1 MVLGEGGLWGPK
13 SHEGGALVNGISGP
27 KKRCCGAPSPSPP
40 CEGAVRRLSA
50 DNESAGALILDLPAS
65 ETVGSQL
72 LLLAGHP
79 AVILLQQCK
88 GMETLNGPVTADRR
102 CVSSLT

>member
-1 MVLGEGGLWGPK
+1 M
-13 SHEGGALVNGISGP
+13 NGISGP
-27 KKRCCGAPSPSPP
+27 KKRPCGVPSLSPP
-40 CEGAVRRLSA
+40 CEGAVRRPSA

-72 LLLAGHP
+72 LLLAVHP

-88 GMETLNGPVTADRR
+88 GMETLNGPVTADRH